1 MMPRLFKSSV
11 SGLLTGRRSGPTSK
25 THSRT
30 GLKSR
35 VMIASLL
42 GLCAVSTAF
51 AADPNWEVRKDAWS
65 ATDERNYSDFIAS
78 LGNSGC
84 NNIAACLRSPANP
97 YRGTDSPNS
106 RFWSDCAKF
115 PYLLRAYFAW
125 KNSLPFGYV
134 SDVQAVEGK
143 GGDLRYSPKGN
154 RATARHDVI
163 NPGKPVDGMKALNTM
178 MDDVNTAMFRF
189 DPSYD
194 FTNGMGFDF
203 YPIAIT
209 RAAVRPGSMVYDP
222 NGHVAVVYKVEDDG
236 RVRFFDAHPDNSVSH
251 GVYGEKFVR
260 SSPGMGAGF
269 KSFRPQALVGAT
281 RNANGD
287 YIGGKVVALGNAQ
300 LPFFSTEQFFGTN
313 PVPGSWSKGQ
323 FIVNG
328 QPLDYYDFV
337 RTRMAVGD
345 LKYHP
350 VEEMANGMDA
360 LCQDLRDRAT
370 AVDTTL
376 TAGIQLKEHPDN
388 LPGNIYGTDGEWE
401 SFSSPSRDARLK
413 TSFRELRTNA
423 QKFVDL
429 YNQHSPRIDYQGTN
443 LGADLRAA
451 YEKSAKACVI
461 TYTRTDGSKVNLD
474 FDEIES
480 RLFKLSFDP
489 YNCAEL
495 RWGANSTAELSTCHD
510 NSTKL
515 AWFEAEQFLRN
526 QLDRS
531 YDVKMGFS
539 LPQLQAHVPG
549 SGIPTPPDVDL
560 RSYLKGL

>member
-1 MMPRLFKSSV
+1 MISRFV
-11 SGLLTGRRSGPTSK
+11 SK
-25 THSRT
+25 TCSVT
-30 GLKSR
+30 KESFLKK
-35 VMIASLL
+35 L
-42 GLCAVSTAF
+42 GLVVVVSTIGFSISNRAV
-51 AADPNWEVRKDAWS
+51 AADPNWEVRKNSWS
-65 ATDERNYSDFIAS
+65 STDERNYASFISA

-84 NNIAACLRSPANP
+84 NTIASCLKNPANP

-125 KNSLPFGYV
+125 KNSLPFSYV

-163 NPGKPVDGMKALNTM
+163 NSGTPTDGLRAVNDM
-178 MDDVNTAMFRF
+178 MNSVNTAMFRY

-194 FTNGMGFDF
+194 FKNGMGFDF
-203 YPIAIT
+203 YPVAVTRDAI
-209 RAAVRPGSMVYDP
+209 RPGTMIYDP
-222 NGHVAVVYKVEDDG
+222 NGHVAVIYKVEDDG
-236 RVRFFDAHPDNSVSH
+236 RIRFFDAHPDNSVSH

-269 KSFRPQALVGAT
+269 KNFRPLMLVGSTSTPA
-281 RNANGD
+281 GD
-287 YIGGKVVALGNAQ
+287 FIGGKVVAAANAQ
-300 LPFFSTEQFFGTN
+300 LALYSTEQFFGTN
-313 PVPGSWSKGQ
+313 QVAGSWSKGT
-323 FIVNG
+323 FVING
-328 QPLDYYDFV
+328 SPLDYYDFV
-337 RTRMAVGD
+337 RTRMAQGE

-360 LCQDLRDRAT
+360 LCQDLRDRVS
-370 AVDTTL
+370 AVETGIK
-376 TAGIQLKEHPDN
+376 AGMDRKDHPAN
-388 LPGNIYGTDGEWE
+388 LPSNIFGTDGDWE

-413 TSFRELRTNA
+413 TSFLELRTNA
-423 QKFVDL
+423 EKFVKL
-429 YNQHSPRIDYQGTN
+429 YGQNSPRIEYKGTN

-461 TYTRTDGSKVNLD
+461 TYARTDGSNVKMD
-474 FDEIES
+474 FDEVQK
-480 RLFKLSFDP
+480 RLYKLSFDP
-489 YNCAEL
+489 YSCPEL
-495 RWGANSTAELSTCHD
+495 RWGATTTAELNTCHD

-515 AWFEAEQFLRN
+515 SWYDAEQFLRN

-539 LPQLQAHVPG
+539 LQQLQAHVPG
-549 SGIPTPPDVDL
+549 SGVAVGPDSDL
-560 RSYLKGL
+560 RSYLYGI